1 MSLDWKISES
11 MKKPLQFA
19 VLSLFLLCCTI
30 KNGQAQF
37 TARGNYNFL
46 DFQQKP
52 YYFGITLGYNQ
63 SNYRVFRSE
72 AFAGNSEFNTVQ
84 SFQGPGFNIGIVS
97 NLKIGDYFDMRFLPT
112 LSFAERQLNYTQA
125 NNNSLP
131 TSTPIPSVFVEMPFH
146 ARYKSQPFNDM
157 RLFVIG
163 GVKYAF
169 DVASNARAR
178 PVDNLVRVSS
188 NDFALEAGFGVQ
200 FFLPYFIF
208 SPEIKFSHGLGNA
221 LIFDDNLIE
230 SSIIDKI
237 TSRTFTI
244 SFHFE
249 G

>member
-1 MSLDWKISES
+1 
-11 MKKPLQFA
+11 MKKLLSILF
-19 VLSLFLLCCTI
+19 LSLFFLCFTVDTV
-30 KNGQAQF
+30 QAQF

-52 YYFGITLGYNQ
+52 HYFGITLGYNQ

-72 AFAGNSEFNTVQ
+72 VFAGNKEFDAVQ
-84 SFQGPGFNIGIVS
+84 SFQGPGLNIGIVT
-97 NLKIGDYFDMRFLPT
+97 NLKLGNYFDLRFLPT

-125 NNNSLP
+125 NSEGKP
-131 TSTPIPSVFVEMPFH
+131 TKVSISSTFVEMPFH
-146 ARYKSQPFNDM
+146 VRYKSQPFNDM

-163 GVKYAF
+163 GVKYGF
-169 DVASNARAR
+169 DVSSDNRAR
-178 PVDNLVRVSS
+178 QNDNLVKVSS
-188 NDFALEAGFGVQ
+188 SNFALEAGFGVQ

-230 SSIIDKI
+230 ASIIDKI

>member
-1 MSLDWKISES
+1 MKKLLKIS
-11 MKKPLQFA
+11 
-19 VLSLFLLCCTI
+19 VLSLVLLCFTFQ
-30 KNGQAQF
+30 NAEAQF

-52 YYFGITLGYNQ
+52 YYFGITLAYNQ
-63 SNYRVFRSE
+63 ANYRVFRSE
-72 AFAGNSEFNTVQ
+72 VFAGNKEFNTVQ
-84 SFQGPGFNIGIVS
+84 SIQGPGFNIGIIS
-97 NLKIGDYFDMRFLPT
+97 NLKVGNYFDIRFLPT

-125 NNNSLP
+125 ENNSKP
-131 TSTPIPSVFVEMPFH
+131 TNVNISSVFVEMPFH

-169 DVASNARAR
+169 DVASDARSQQN
-178 PVDNLVRVSS
+178 DDLVRVSS
-188 NDFALEAGFGVQ
+188 SDFALEAGFGVQ

-208 SPEIKFSHGLGNA
+208 SPEIKYSHGLGNS
-221 LIFDDNLIE
+221 LIFDNNLTE
-230 SSIIDKI
+230 ASIIDKI

>member
-1 MSLDWKISES
+1 
-11 MKKPLQFA
+11 MKKLLQLT
-19 VLSLFLLCCTI
+19 VLVFLLFCGSI
-30 KNGQAQF
+30 ESAQAQF

-52 YYFGITLGYNQ
+52 YYFGITLAYNQ

-72 AFAGNSEFNTVQ
+72 VFAGNKEFDTVQ
-84 SFQGPGFNIGIVS
+84 SFQGPGLNIGIIS
-97 NLKIGDYFDMRFLPT
+97 NLKIGNYFDLRFLPT
-112 LSFAERQLNYTQA
+112 ISFAERQLNYTQA
-125 NNNSLP
+125 NNNSQP
-131 TSTPIPSVFVEMPFH
+131 TKADISSVFIEMPFH

-163 GVKYAF
+163 GVKYSF
-169 DVASNARAR
+169 DVASDARSR
-178 PVDNLVRVSS
+178 QTDNLVRVSPS
-188 NDFALEAGFGVQ
+188 DFALEAGFGVQ

-221 LIFDDNLIE
+221 LIFDNNLIE
-230 SSIIDKI
+230 ASIIDKI
-237 TSRTFTI
+237 MSRTFTI

>member
-1 MSLDWKISES
+1 
-11 MKKPLQFA
+11 MKKLLQFA
-19 VLSLFLLCCTI
+19 VLSLLLLCGTI
-30 KNGQAQF
+30 ESAQAQF

-72 AFAGNSEFNTVQ
+72 VFAGNKEFDTVQ
-84 SFQGPGFNIGIVS
+84 SFQGPGFNMGIIS
-97 NLKIGDYFDMRFLPT
+97 NLKIGNYFDLRFLPT

-125 NNNSLP
+125 NNNALP
-131 TSTPIPSVFVEMPFH
+131 KRVNISSVFIEMPFH

-169 DVASNARAR
+169 DVASNSNVS
-178 PVDNLVRVSS
+178 PQDDLVRVSA

-230 SSIIDKI
+230 ASIIDKI
-237 TSRTFTI
+237 NSRTFTI
-244 SFHFE
+244 SLHFE

>member
-1 MSLDWKISES
+1 
-11 MKKPLQFA
+11 MKKLLQFSI
-19 VLSLFLLCCTI
+19 LSLLLLCCFAEY
-30 KNGQAQF
+30 GHAQF

-72 AFAGNSEFNTVQ
+72 VFAGNKEFDTVQ

-97 NLKIGDYFDMRFLPT
+97 NLKIGEYFDMRFLPT
-112 LSFAERQLNYTQA
+112 LSFAERQLNYTQT
-125 NNNSLP
+125 NTLSNP
-131 TSTPIPSVFVEMPFH
+131 TRIGISSVFVEMPFH

-169 DVASNARAR
+169 DVASDARAR
-178 PVDNLVRVSS
+178 QTDDLVKVSS
-188 NDFALEAGFGVQ
+188 SDFALEAGFGIQ

-221 LIFDDNLIE
+221 LIFDDSLIE
-230 SSIIDKI
+230 ASIIDKI
-237 TSRTFTI
+237 LSRTFTI

>member
-1 MSLDWKISES
+1 
-11 MKKPLQFA
+11 MKNLLQIIFLA
-19 VLSLFLLCCTI
+19 LILLCCNSE
-30 KNGQAQF
+30 KAQAQF

-72 AFAGNSEFNTVQ
+72 VFAGNKEFDTVQ

-97 NLKIGDYFDMRFLPT
+97 NLKVGNYFDLRFLPA

-125 NNNSLP
+125 NNNSSP
-131 TSTPIPSVFVEMPFH
+131 TRVGVSSVFVEMPFH
-146 ARYKSQPFNDM
+146 VRYKSQPFNDM

-169 DVASNARAR
+169 DVASDAGSRNG
-178 PVDNLVRVSS
+178 DDLVKISS
-188 NDFALEAGFGVQ
+188 SDFALEAGFGVQ

-230 SSIIDKI
+230 ASIIDKI
-237 TSRTFTI
+237 ISRTFTI